1 MTRITLSLPLAAL
14 LAACVSQ
21 PATEEPP
28 VPAAVSAL
36 APAEEVAL
44 PERPFPPESVYPL
57 LKAEFA
63 LRRRDYESALDTYLD
78 QSQSLRDPGVAR
90 HTAHLAQFMRDEQRA
105 LQAVQLWLEL
115 EPDNVEANNGA
126 ATLLARQRRPL
137 EALPH
142 MVLVAR
148 SGVQANFPLLLQ
160 GFGDLPDAEQ
170 AQLVKG
176 LNDLHAEFPEDPAL
190 LLTQALIHTEFRQYD
205 QALAK
210 LDILLAQEPEQH
222 QALLLEARV
231 KLENGDPKPFT
242 RIDDAL
248 DENPEDSRLRLE
260 YAKLLTT
267 TDMAAARKQFE
278 ILSAQSPRDADLLL
292 SLALIN
298 SESGEPLVA
307 RAYLK
312 QMLELGKRTDEA
324 HYYLGMIAEER
335 KETELAISHYQQVG
349 DSRQYM
355 AANQRIGELLAEA
368 QQLERYGAWFAA
380 QRAAQPMR
388 AEQLYGLEADILSR
402 SGYLQDSR
410 ATLDAGVTAFPDSS
424 SLRYARAM
432 LAEQQGQLDQ
442 LENDLRAILASDPE
456 NATALNA
463 LGYTLANRTERYDE
477 AYALISRALALEPDE
492 PAILDSMGWVLFHKG
507 RLDESLEYLNRAY
520 AVFPD
525 PEVAAHLGEV
535 LWTMGRTEQA
545 LRVWRGA
552 LAQSPGHDI
561 VLDTLRRLG
570 VEDMAATP
578 LPAELPGAP

>member
-1 MTRITLSLPLAAL
+1 
-14 LAACVSQ
+14 
-21 PATEEPP
+21 
-28 VPAAVSAL
+28 
-36 APAEEVAL
+36 
-44 PERPFPPESVYPL
+44 
-57 LKAEFA
+57 
-63 LRRRDYESALDTYLD
+63 
-78 QSQSLRDPGVAR
+78 
-90 HTAHLAQFMRDEQRA
+90 MRDEPRA

-115 EPDNVEANNGA
+115 EPDNVEANNAA
-126 ATLLARQRRPL
+126 ATLLARQQRPL

-142 MVLVAR
+142 MALVAR
-148 SGVQANFPLLLQ
+148 SGMQANFPLLLT
-160 GFGDLPDAEQ
+160 GFGQLSDADR
-170 AQLVKG
+170 AQLVGG
-176 LNDLHAEFPEDPAL
+176 LNDLHTEFPDDPAL

-205 QALAK
+205 NALAK
-210 LDILLAQEPEQH
+210 LDALLAQEPAQH

-231 KLENGDPKPFT
+231 KLESDDPEPFT
-242 RIDDAL
+242 RIEDVL
-248 DENPEDSRLRLE
+248 DENPEDTRLRLE

-298 SESGEPLVA
+298 LESKEPLVA

-324 HYYLGMIAEER
+324 HYYLGIIAEER
-335 KETELAISHYQQVG
+335 NETELAISHYQQVG
-349 DSRQYM
+349 DGRQYM
-355 AANQRIGELLAEA
+355 AANQRIGELLAAA
-368 QQLERYGAWFAA
+368 QQLERYGAWFVA
-380 QRAAQPMR
+380 QRAAQPAR

-402 SGYLQDSR
+402 SGHLQDSR
-410 ATLDAGVTAFPDSS
+410 AALDAGVRAFPESS

-442 LENDLRAILASDPE
+442 LESDLRAILASDPE

-463 LGYTLANRTERYDE
+463 LGYTLANRTQRYDE

-507 RLDESLEYLNRAY
+507 RLDESLEFLNRAY
-520 AVFPD
+520 AAFPD

-535 LWTMGRTEQA
+535 LWTMGRTEPA
-545 LRVWRGA
+545 LRIWRGA
-552 LAQSPGHDI
+552 LAQSPGHEI
-561 VLDTLRRLG
+561 VMDTLRRLG
-570 VEDMAATP
+570 VEDIAATP